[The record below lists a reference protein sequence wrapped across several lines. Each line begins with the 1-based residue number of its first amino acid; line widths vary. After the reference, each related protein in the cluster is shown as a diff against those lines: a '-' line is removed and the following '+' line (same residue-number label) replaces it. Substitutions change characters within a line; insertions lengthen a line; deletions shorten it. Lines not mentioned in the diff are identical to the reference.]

1 MLQREPLSIDDCA
14 LYPLFDDELLT
25 LMRRVIAPQKQD
37 AVGVAVVFRAR
48 R

>member
-1 MLQREPLSIDDCA
+1 VLQREPLSIDDCA
-14 LYPLFDDELLT
+14 LYPLFDDELLA
-25 LMRRVIAPQKQD
+25 LMRRVIAPQKQH